1 MTCQT
6 IMFPS
11 PLVIAASD
19 TVTQAV
25 QALVSH
31 EMAAAPVVD
40 AEGRLVGVLSEQKLI
55 ALLLPKAATFESF
68 QDISFLGDNVADL
81 ASRFAEAAER
91 PAGEIA
97 DREAAVAHP
106 DTSLAEALLLIYR
119 RNGVL
124 PVVARE
130 SRTLL
135 GVVTADRALARI
147 LEVR

>member
-19 TVTQAV
+19 TVAQAV
-25 QALVSH
+25 RALVAH

-40 AEGRLVGVLSEQKLI
+40 AEGRLIGVLSEQKLI
-55 ALLLPKAATFESF
+55 ALLLPRAATFDSF
-68 QDISFLGDNVADL
+68 EDISFLGDDAAAM

-91 PAGEIA
+91 PAGEVA

-106 DTSLAEALLLIYR
+106 DTSLAEAMLLLYR

-124 PVVARE
+124 PVVERE
-130 SRTLL
+130 GRKLL